1 MMTLKGVVM
10 TDGINRKNHRIPVE
24 TMINAYKKSSDIP
37 MMMNAGHD
45 RTKPIG
51 YTLLDGI
58 YFEPGKA
65 YLTNRSYIAESADDY
80 DLLRKISLKADDRM
94 FREEHVKELKELYS
108 HLGSAKSEVAKI
120 APTGQAVAVIDKGI
134 VYRVFPEL
142 LENQKDGLISLKE
155 LDPIYSHTDTDDEES
170 TPVLIPG
177 IYKRDIYI
185 LFAHRYMR
193 RNLSYANTINDSFFV
208 EIEKLRAKDVL
219 DIKIAIDPD
228 MIGLLGTENYE
239 VEYQYWWGPKF
250 SDDLSSIPEGVTCH
264 KNQNYEGTF
273 TNITETQFYW
283 HIQDQIRTFECEE
296 ICDKENVFIDDES
309 MFGCRYVHSM
319 IGKDK
324 KNPYHLDGA
333 VRIYSDAQ
341 MIERMEADNDIS
353 KCGKDSFY
361 YKLWRIDGNLDVI
374 DWKELI
380 THYYR
385 DNFLVGE
392 YFGGTDTKFE
402 QIKDEDSDKS
412 KAIIQ
417 NKDKYIPVNMNSGDG
432 SRIFYRRITKECL
445 EGKDTKIINHSLILM
460 PNGEVRKYIEADT
473 VTFLKILRKKGIN
486 VRIPYS
492 AMIDFGD
499 MVFNFPV
506 IYCKNQDIAEIA
518 LTTICDLCKVWE
530 RNRDDRLLSF
540 GIAIE
545 DQGDKATQISFAGHI
560 ADLLSLLSD
569 CCLKEFDSIDE
580 WVIELYKKI
589 CTYKNAENIPDRSNL
604 IDDGR
609 LWFGRRFADERH
621 VKKYKISEM
630 SLGVEIKAP
639 VDDMEHLLNDKIKLA
654 PVYSIKKAI
663 CDKCGN
669 DYLSC
674 QCTKFI
680 DKDVTEHIVEA
691 DYIGMIWTT
700 RNCYYPD
707 ERLKIVNTKKK

>member
-1 MMTLKGVVM
+1 MTGVVL
-10 TDGINRKNHRIPVE
+10 TDEINRKNHRIPVE
-24 TMINAYKKSSDIP
+24 TMINSYKKSCDIP
-37 MMMNAGHD
+37 MMMNVGHD

-65 YLTNRSYIAESADDY
+65 YLTNVSYFAESDDDY
-80 DLLRKISLKADDRM
+80 KVLRQISLKADDRM
-94 FREEHVKELKELYS
+94 FREEHVQELNELYY
-108 HLGSAKSEVAKI
+108 HLGSMKSEDAKI
-120 APTGQAVAVIDKGI
+120 APTGQAVALIDKGI

-142 LENQKDGLISLKE
+142 QDKLNDGLISLKE
-155 LDPIYSHTDTDDEES
+155 LEPVYSHADTDDEES

-177 IYKRDIYI
+177 IYKRGNYI
-185 LFAHRYMR
+185 LFSHQYMR

-208 EIEKLRAKDVL
+208 EIEKLREKDGL

-250 SDDLSSIPEGVTCH
+250 SDDLSSIPVGVTCY
-264 KNQNYEGTF
+264 KNQDYDGAF

-296 ICDKENVFIDDES
+296 ICDKENVIIDNEL

-319 IGKDK
+319 IEKNK
-324 KNPYHLDGA
+324 KNSYHLDGA
-333 VRIYSDAQ
+333 IRIYSDAQ
-341 MIERMEADNDIS
+341 MIERMELYNNIS

-361 YKLWRIDGNLDVI
+361 YKLWRIDGYLDVI
-374 DWKELI
+374 DWKEII

-392 YFGGTDTKFE
+392 YFGGTDVKFE
-402 QIKDEDSDKS
+402 QIRDEDSDIS

-417 NKDKYIPVNMNSGDG
+417 NKDKYIPVNMISGDG
-432 SRIFYRRITKECL
+432 SRIYYRRITKACL
-445 EGKDTKIINHSLILM
+445 QEDKDTKIINHSFILM
-460 PNGEVRKYIEADT
+460 PNGEIRKYIEADT

-506 IYCKNQDIAEIA
+506 VYCKNRENAEIA
-518 LTTICDLCKVWE
+518 LNTICDLCKAWE
-530 RNRDDRLLSF
+530 RNREDRLLSF

-545 DQGDKATQISFAGHI
+545 DHGDKATQISFAGHI

-569 CCLKEFDSIDE
+569 CCLKEFDSLDE

-589 CTYKNAENIPDRSNL
+589 CTYKGAENIPDRFNL

-609 LWFGRRFADERH
+609 LRFGRRFADERY
-621 VKKYKISEM
+621 VKKYRINET

-639 VDDMEHLLNDKIKLA
+639 IDDMEHLVNDKIMLA
-654 PVYSIKKAI
+654 PVYNIKKTI

-669 DYLSC
+669 DYVNC
-674 QCTKFI
+674 QCIKFL
-680 DKDVTEHIVEA
+680 DEGVMEQIVEA
-691 DYIGMIWTT
+691 DYIGMIWTN
-700 RNCYYPD
+700 RSCFNPGKG
-707 ERLKIVNTKKK
+707 LKIKRE